1 MTNRKAIEILTD
13 TIKDYETAVQ
23 NEREHPLYGRIS
35 SQKYIN
41 DLEKGIE
48 ALRFALRALER
59 EGWIPVAERLPEE
72 GQPVLVSRIR
82 GREKRVEQG
91 EKAEGDWWRIYGTR
105 TKKVEAW
112 MPLPEPYEEDIQ

>member
-1 MTNRKAIEILTD
+1 MTNRKAIEILNESLEG
-13 TIKDYETAVQ
+13 YEDSVQ
-23 NEREHPLYGRIS
+23 YELEQGDDREWLHE
-35 SQKYIN
+35 
-41 DLEKGIE
+41 LEENAE
-48 ALRFALRALER
+48 ALRMAIRALER
-59 EGWIPVAERLPEE
+59 QCWVPVAERLPEE

-82 GREKRVEQG
+82 GREKRIEQG

>member
-48 ALRFALRALER
+48 ALRFAIRALER

-72 GQPVLVSRIR
+72 GGCYLCCW
-82 GREKRVEQG
+82 QG
-91 EKAEGDWWRIYGTR
+91 KTVDTGFFCNSHFRLYGEIKDHLIT
-105 TKKVEAW
+105 AW
-112 MPLPEPYEEDIQ
+112 MPLPEPYGGDKP